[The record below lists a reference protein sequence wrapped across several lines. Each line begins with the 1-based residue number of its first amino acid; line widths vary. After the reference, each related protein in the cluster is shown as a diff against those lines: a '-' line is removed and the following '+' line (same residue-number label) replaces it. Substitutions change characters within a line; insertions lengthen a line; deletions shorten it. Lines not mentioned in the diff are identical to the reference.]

1 MTSRSLAWL
10 PPAGIC
16 LLLGLPLL
24 WLVGS
29 ALAVHGDILD
39 TLRTLATPAPTAIDR
54 LLLYYAWWPRF
65 VMALLAGAGL
75 AVAGVLM
82 QQVLRNPLASPTT
95 LGVASGANLA
105 LMASTLLAPGLL
117 AIGREWIALAGGGAA
132 VGLTFLLSWRR
143 GLAPTVIVLAGLV
156 VNLYLGALS
165 TVLLLFHHE
174 SLNRLLIWSAGSLV
188 QNGWDDVAMLWPR
201 LLFAMLT
208 AMALLRPLRLLE
220 LDDANM
226 RSLGV
231 PLKYLRLAGLGL
243 AVALTG
249 SIVSV
254 IGVIG
259 FIGLAA
265 PNIIALAGG
274 RTLVQRLFWSPLLG
288 ALLLALTDQLLQR
301 VGGDYLAT
309 LVPTGAITSL
319 LGAPLLLWLIPRL
332 RMTGNRPRDTTPL
345 AGYRHLDL
353 KATSWLPFLLASIVV
368 VALLLG
374 QGVDGWYWLNP
385 TQWPF
390 IEGRLNRLLAA
401 ASSGVMLAVSGTVLQ
416 RLSANPMASPEVLG
430 ISGGSAI
437 AVILG
442 IYLLPAPSSPML
454 AGVGTLGACLTLGLL
469 LALTRRR
476 DYAPGQLL
484 LAGVAIG
491 ALFNAVSSIILVS
504 GDPRTQQVLAWITGS
519 TYYATP
525 SQALL
530 LSALACLATLL
541 ACRFNHWLDILPLG
555 GGIAQAI
562 GIDVKLARLSLLL
575 LVAAM
580 TASATLIVGP
590 LSFIGLLAP
599 HLARMLGFT
608 RALHHLLGAALL
620 GALLMI
626 VADWL
631 GRQLLFPNEIPAG
644 TAASLI
650 GGAYF
655 MLRLRRL

>member
-1 MTSRSLAWL
+1 MTSRSLTWL
-10 PPAGIC
+10 SPAGVC

-39 TLRTLATPAPTAIDR
+39 TLRTLATPAPTAIDQ
-54 LLLYYAWWPRF
+54 LLLHYAWWPRF

-117 AIGREWIALAGGGAA
+117 AIGREWIALAGGAAA

-231 PLKYLRLAGLGL
+231 PLKYLRLVGLGL

-301 VGGDYLAT
+301 FGGDYLAT

-353 KATSWLPFLLASIVV
+353 KATSWLPLLLASIVV

-390 IEGRLNRLLAA
+390 IEGRLNRLLTA
-401 ASSGVMLAVSGTVLQ
+401 ASSGVMLAVAGTVLQ

-454 AGVGTLGACLTLGLL
+454 ASMGILGACLTLGLL

-484 LAGVAIG
+484 LTGVAIG
-491 ALFNAVSSIILVS
+491 ALFDAVSSIILVS

-525 SQALL
+525 SQAFLL
-530 LSALACLATLL
+530 AALACLAILIAFRL
-541 ACRFNHWLDILPLG
+541 DRWLDILPLG

-562 GIDVKLARLSLLL
+562 GIEVKRARLSLLL

-580 TASATLIVGP
+580 TAGATLVVGP

-608 RALHHLLGAALL
+608 RARHHLLGAALS

-655 MLRLRRL
+655 MFRLRRL